1 MEYNGD
7 RNRRN
12 TRKPPIKDGFDNI
25 LENNGF
31 YRKQV
36 ARDRNTLFRA
46 IADGLFKTQYYRF
59 IVAKRAELIM
69 NTEKTLVHDEDNITE
84 IDGSFPL
91 LRHLGQSLKFRYEF
105 VSSMDDELAMK
116 EFDPIPNEAGEN
128 R

>member
-1 MEYNGD
+1 MAYTGD

-12 TRKPPIKDGFDNI
+12 RKPPIKDGFDNI

-36 ARDRNTLFRA
+36 ARDNNTLFRA

-69 NTEKTLVHDEDNITE
+69 NRDKTLVHDENNNNET
-84 IDGSFPL
+84 DGFFPL

-105 VSSMDDELAMK
+105 VSSMDDELAMT
-116 EFDPIPNEAGEN
+116 EFDPTPTEGEN

>member
-1 MEYNGD
+1 MAYTE

-12 TRKPPIKDGFDNI
+12 RKPPIKDGFDNI

-36 ARDRNTLFRA
+36 ARDNNTLFRA
-46 IADGLFKTQYYRF
+46 IADGLFQTQYYRF

-69 NTEKTLVHDEDNITE
+69 NRDKTLLHDENNNET
-84 IDGSFPL
+84 DGHLPL

-105 VSSMDDELAMK
+105 VNAMDEEVSIE
-116 EFDPIPNEAGEN
+116 EFDPIPTEGEN